1 MRRAKIVSTGMYVP
15 EKVLTNFDLEKMV
28 DTSDEWIRTRTG
40 IVERHIAAEDETSAD
55 LAEKAAREALEKA
68 SVSPEELDLII
79 VATITPDYYFPA
91 TACLVQARLGAK
103 NAGCFDVEAACSGFV
118 YSLSMGASYI
128 MAGWA
133 NKILVVAADVL
144 SKMTDWEDRNT
155 CVLLADGAG
164 AALLE
169 ATDEDKGV
177 LSSYL
182 GGWGGQPELLYVPA
196 GGFKKPPYK
205 VDNPKD
211 FFLKMNGREV
221 YKWAVTKM
229 EESARIALKRAGI
242 PIEQVSLVI
251 PHQANIRIIQTVAE
265 RLGVPWEKM
274 FVTIHKYGNTSG
286 ATVPIALHEAIEE
299 GRIKEGDIVVLT
311 AMGGGFTW
319 GASVIKF

>member
-1 MRRAKIVSTGMYVP
+1 MRRARIVSTGMYVP

-55 LAEKAAREALEKA
+55 LAEKAARMALERA
-68 SVSPEELDLII
+68 GISAEDIDLII

-91 TACLVQARLGAK
+91 TACLLQARIGAK
-103 NAGCFDVEAACSGFV
+103 NAGCFDLEAACSGFI

-133 NKILVVAADVL
+133 DRVLVVAADVL
-144 SKMTDWEDRNT
+144 SKMTDWEDRNI

-164 AALLE
+164 AAVLE
-169 ATDEDKGV
+169 ATEEDRGV

-196 GGFKKPPYK
+196 GGFKNPPYRVK
-205 VDNPKD
+205 NQKD
-211 FFLKMNGREV
+211 FLMKMNGREI

-229 EESARIALKRAGI
+229 EESARKALERAGLSV
-242 PIEQVSLVI
+242 EDVSLVI
-251 PHQANIRIIQTVAE
+251 PHQANIRIIRTVAE
-265 RLGVPWEKM
+265 RLGVPWEKV
-274 FVTIHKYGNTSG
+274 FVNIDKYGNTSG
-286 ATVPIALHEAIEE
+286 ATIPIALHEAVVQ
-299 GRIKEGDIVVLT
+299 GRIKENDIVVFT
-311 AMGGGFTW
+311 ALGGGLTW
-319 GASVIKF
+319 GAAVVRF